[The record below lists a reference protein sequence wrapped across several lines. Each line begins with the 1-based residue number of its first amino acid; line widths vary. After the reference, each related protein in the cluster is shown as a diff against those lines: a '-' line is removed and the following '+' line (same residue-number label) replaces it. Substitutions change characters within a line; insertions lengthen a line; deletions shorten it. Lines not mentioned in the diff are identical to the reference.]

1 MKILHEPF
9 GILRTNC
16 YLISNETEAI
26 IVDPGQNATEWVLK
40 HITNQAIGILN
51 THGHYDHVFSN
62 FALQQHFRVPIIIH
76 EDDAYLLSNDDFN
89 VNLPESSPDI
99 SFTQDSDIYLG
110 GFVFKGIHLPG
121 HSHGTSIY
129 DFGDFILSGDF
140 VMDRTVGRYNLPT
153 SDKEKQYRSLQKYL
167 DTYSNSNNASH
178 IKVYSGHGAPFSLE
192 ESLETVQKW
201 LSFF

>member
-1 MKILHEPF
+1 MVIRYKPF

-16 YLISNETEAI
+16 FLISNERESI
-26 IVDPGQNATEWVLK
+26 IVDPGQNAAEWVLK
-40 HITNQAIGILN
+40 NLTNKAIGIIN

-62 FALQQHFRVPIIIH
+62 YMLQQHFRVPIIIH
-76 EDDAYLLSNDDFN
+76 EDDAYLLSNDEFN
-89 VNLPESSPDI
+89 VNLPKSNPDVL
-99 SFTQDSDIYLG
+99 FTDDSEIYLG
-110 GFVFKGIHLPG
+110 GFTFKGIHLPG

-153 SDKEKQYRSLQKYL
+153 SDKEKQYYSLQKYL
-167 DTYSNSNNASH
+167 DMYGNRNDASQ
-178 IKVYSGHGAPFSLE
+178 IKVYAGHGEPFTLE
-192 ESLETVQKW
+192 ESLETVRKW